1 MKYDGFKCMMEG
13 CLLIFEICI
22 KYRLS
27 ESLSS
32 HAKKSFTMGM
42 KCKVRAVLYKTPPP
56 SQQNFL
62 GTSANRNMGSFL

>member
-1 MKYDGFKCMMEG
+1 MKYDGFKCMMGG

-42 KCKVRAVLYKTPPP
+42 KCKVRAVLCKTPS

-62 GTSANRNMGSFL
+62 GPSANRNMGSFL